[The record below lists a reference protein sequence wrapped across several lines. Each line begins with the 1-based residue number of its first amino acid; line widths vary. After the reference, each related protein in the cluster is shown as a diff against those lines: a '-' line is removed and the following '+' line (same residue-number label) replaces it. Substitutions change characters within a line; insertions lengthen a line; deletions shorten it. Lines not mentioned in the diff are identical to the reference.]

1 MSALRQ
7 WMILAVAI
15 VTLPVCSF
23 AQDQSRVDGR
33 LDGRVESRIP
43 RGFGHHQG
51 TPEPERPLFTVLP
64 CPSDAERRLSR
75 FELPTLS
82 PAVMQAYAVA
92 RRSPA
97 SAERRA
103 ATAATV

>member
-7 WMILAVAI
+7 WMVLAVAI

-43 RGFGHHQG
+43 RGFGYHQG
-51 TPEPERPLFTVLP
+51 TPEPERPLFTPCFRALRMPNGALVVLNCQP
-64 CPSDAERRLSR
+64 YPPL
-75 FELPTLS
+75 
-82 PAVMQAYAVA
+82 
-92 RRSPA
+92 
-97 SAERRA
+97 
-103 ATAATV
+103 